1 MKQKAKKLFQQIYLT
16 GNNFN
21 RNGLWESAASCS
33 FGFLLSFIP
42 VLMIIVSIC
51 AGILRVNE
59 KTLQFV
65 LSLAAR
71 FRHIYD
77 IEPFLQN
84 FMKIRGVTW
93 MEIVL
98 AVWIVWMARRFFLS
112 IAQGM
117 FRIFRSVAR
126 PAPFVVQFMTFV
138 AELLLVIAL
147 IVIVMTSFLLKEL
160 FSNAS
165 LEFLYDIFPDFY
177 SNSSNILAETLFYFV
192 IFAFCTAI
200 YRYESRSKPKLR
212 LCLACSI
219 ACTLSF
225 FVVNIFYNLF
235 YDMSRVN
242 LVYGTISA
250 VIFLMM
256 KVYTFFLLFLFFA
269 EFVYVS
275 QRYETLLFGELY
287 FLPETEEA
295 GFWAGLKRSLF
306 IQPVSVASFE
316 NKIHYK
322 AGETIFSVND
332 KADAVYYIVKGTVE
346 ESMHGKI
353 VAREKGS
360 FIGERSTLIT
370 KYRVYTAVART
381 DVELICIPQDKYLD
395 FLTNNEAAQSKFIR
409 KITR

>member
-16 GNNFN
+16 GKNFN

-42 VLMIIVSIC
+42 VLMIIVSLC

-59 KTLQFV
+59 KALQYV

-77 IEPFLQN
+77 VEPFLQN
-84 FMKIRGVTW
+84 FMKIRGFSW

-117 FRIFRSVAR
+117 YRIFRSVAR
-126 PAPFVVQFMTFV
+126 PVPFVLQFMTFV
-138 AELLLVIAL
+138 AELLLVLAL
-147 IVIVMTSFLLKEL
+147 IVIVMVSFLLEEL

-165 LEFLYDIFPDFY
+165 LVFLYDIFPDFY
-177 SNSSNILAETLFYFV
+177 NISSTILAEMLFYFV
-192 IFAFCTAI
+192 IFVFCAAI

-212 LCLACSI
+212 LCLACSL

-225 FVVNIFYNLF
+225 FIVNIFYNLF

-250 VIFLMM
+250 IIFLMM
-256 KVYTFFLLFLFFA
+256 KVYTFFLFFLFFA
-269 EFVYVS
+269 QFVYVS
-275 QRYETLLFGELY
+275 QRYETLFFGELY
-287 FLPETEEA
+287 FLDETEEA
-295 GFWAGLKRSLF
+295 DFWTRVKRFLF
-306 IQPVSVASFE
+306 IQPISVASFE
-316 NKIHYK
+316 NKIHYM
-322 AGETIFSVND
+322 AGETIFSEND
-332 KADAVYYIVKGTVE
+332 KANAVYYIVNGTVE

-353 VAREKGS
+353 AVRKKGS

-395 FLTNNEAAQSKFIR
+395 FLTNNEAAQAKFIR